1 MYLEKIEI
9 QGFKSFAQ
17 KTTLH
22 FPKETIQN
30 KGITAIVGPNGSGK
44 SNISDAVRW
53 VLGEQSAKTL
63 RAKKGEDVIFQGSEK
78 KSRLG
83 FAEVSLY
90 LNNESG
96 QAPIDYSEIVITR
109 RLYRDGESEYL
120 LNKNRVRLVD
130 IQMLLAKARIGQR
143 TYSVIGQGMIDY
155 FLIAP
160 PGERKEFFDEA
171 AGIKEYQIKRNQAL
185 NKLINTYE
193 NLTKADMLLE
203 EIEPRLK
210 SLTRQMKRLEK
221 REILIRELHVLQ
233 NSYFGNIKSRLEK
246 EAAGIT
252 NKLSDLE
259 ENYNL
264 LNQEI
269 SKIEKDLANSRQDQS
284 RNEIF
289 DELKLKYNNFIE
301 EKNILLRKQ
310 TVVKGSKEIEYKKIG
325 KTDIIWLEKKYDEIK
340 KDKEQ
345 ILLNLKNLTGSLAAL
360 KEKTDAA
367 LADKKTVDIKKIETE
382 NKLNELQLS
391 FLPKEISGAEF
402 RIEIEA
408 IHKEYGNLIEK
419 IDSIKSLEELAPLKK
434 EADLIL
440 EKLSVLISKISDDKI
455 SHKEELTTLKA
466 ELGDIISKK
475 EHLVAEYNNLI
486 IELNAKRERENVLK
500 ESLEKITQEEENI
513 GLEIKEAKAKPADN
527 KEILAKLD
535 KENEGLE
542 KKISG
547 INLELFDI
555 SASINDFN
563 KKEEGKKEKLFNLQR
578 QYQEKQHETNK
589 LSGEI
594 NLIKIN
600 LAKIETR
607 REDLENEIKEV
618 GLIID
623 HEIEKIDDPERLL
636 PEINKIKNQL
646 EIIGGI
652 DPETQN
658 EYKETSERF
667 EFLSTQVEDL
677 KKAITSLEKIINELD
692 GTIKE
697 KFEKSFNEI
706 NKEFQKYFQMLFKG
720 GNAKLVKIEEPEEEE
735 AKNEQTNSG
744 DGNAISDLESSLP
757 SEGRDSAGLE
767 DSENS
772 FVSQQGSIEKNPLKK
787 YKQKV
792 VFGIDIK
799 ACPPGKKVSNIN
811 MLSGGERTLTS
822 IALLC
827 AIISNNPAPF
837 IFLDEVDA
845 ALDEANSHKMSN
857 ILDELSHKSQFII
870 ITHNRATMQKAE
882 LLYGV
887 TMGEDGVSKLLSIKF
902 EDASK
907 VVRR

>member
-1 MYLEKIEI
+1 M
-9 QGFKSFAQ
+9 
-17 KTTLH
+17 
-22 FPKETIQN
+22 
-30 KGITAIVGPNGSGK
+30 
-44 SNISDAVRW
+44 
-53 VLGEQSAKTL
+53 
-63 RAKKGEDVIFQGSEK
+63 
-78 KSRLG
+78 
-83 FAEVSLY
+83 
-90 LNNESG
+90 
-96 QAPIDYSEIVITR
+96 
-109 RLYRDGESEYL
+109 
-120 LNKNRVRLVD
+120 
-130 IQMLLAKARIGQR
+130 
-143 TYSVIGQGMIDY
+143 
-155 FLIAP
+155 
-160 PGERKEFFDEA
+160 
-171 AGIKEYQIKRNQAL
+171 
-185 NKLINTYE
+185 
-193 NLTKADMLLE
+193 
-203 EIEPRLK
+203 
-210 SLTRQMKRLEK
+210 
-221 REILIRELHVLQ
+221 
-233 NSYFGNIKSRLEK
+233 
-246 EAAGIT
+246 
-252 NKLSDLE
+252 
-259 ENYNL
+259 
-264 LNQEI
+264 
-269 SKIEKDLANSRQDQS
+269 
-284 RNEIF
+284 
-289 DELKLKYNNFIE
+289 
-301 EKNILLRKQ
+301 
-310 TVVKGSKEIEYKKIG
+310 
-325 KTDIIWLEKKYDEIK
+325 
-340 KDKEQ
+340 
-345 ILLNLKNLTGSLAAL
+345 
-360 KEKTDAA
+360 
-367 LADKKTVDIKKIETE
+367 
-382 NKLNELQLS
+382 
-391 FLPKEISGAEF
+391 
-402 RIEIEA
+402 
-408 IHKEYGNLIEK
+408 
-419 IDSIKSLEELAPLKK
+419 
-434 EADLIL
+434 
-440 EKLSVLISKISDDKI
+440 
-455 SHKEELTTLKA
+455 
-466 ELGDIISKK
+466 
-475 EHLVAEYNNLI
+475 
-486 IELNAKRERENVLK
+486 
-500 ESLEKITQEEENI
+500 
-513 GLEIKEAKAKPADN
+513 
-527 KEILAKLD
+527 
-535 KENEGLE
+535 
-542 KKISG
+542 
-547 INLELFDI
+547 
-555 SASINDFN
+555 
-563 KKEEGKKEKLFNLQR
+563 QR